1 MQTKTR
7 ALALTSLS
15 ILSIILL
22 FTLVDFFLHSLS
34 ADYAVPDRYFRNKI
48 IFGTIYGMA
57 IFWLVR
63 KQGLF
68 MRSLLFSGVLAA
80 SLQTRYFLEGYPL
93 DFVLLFLLL
102 HFLILLPVS
111 WVFFRLMEKRKI
123 GFS

>member
-7 ALALTSLS
+7 NLALTFLA

-34 ADYAVPDRYFRNKI
+34 ADYAVPERYFTNKI
-48 IFGTIYGMA
+48 IFGTIYGFA
-57 IFWLVR
+57 IFLLVR
-63 KQGLF
+63 KQKLF
-68 MRSLLFSGVLAA
+68 LRAFLFSSVLATA
-80 SLQTRYFLEGYPL
+80 LQARYFLEGYPL